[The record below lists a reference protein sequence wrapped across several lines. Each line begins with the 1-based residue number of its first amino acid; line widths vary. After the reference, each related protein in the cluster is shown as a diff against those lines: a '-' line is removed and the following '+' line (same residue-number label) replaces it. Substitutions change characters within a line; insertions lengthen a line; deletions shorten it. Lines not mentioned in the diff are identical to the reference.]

1 MCISIVF
8 IIHGFE
14 IYLHRHNY
22 MSIFTKI
29 LKTIPNNIS
38 YKYINYS
45 NSAHDKYIYNTLYI
59 ILNIYILF
67 SLYQGSLNY

>member
-1 MCISIVF
+1 MCILIVF

-14 IYLHRHNY
+14 IYLHGHNY

-38 YKYINYS
+38 YKYIYYS
-45 NSAHDKYIYNTLYI
+45 NSAYDKYIYNTLYI

-67 SLYQGSLNY
+67 SLHQGSLNY